1 MTKTEQIRKMIELNN
16 GYLFTCEIESA
27 GISRT
32 YLAKFVKDN
41 NMEKVAKGIYVSEDT
56 YPDELFVLQKCYPKI
71 IFSGDTALYLH
82 QMIDREYNE
91 ICVSVPAR
99 FSGTRLREKGIV
111 IHQEKDASYKLGITT
126 VISNFGNMITTY
138 DRERCVCDLVKNRG
152 KIEVQNFQAAMK
164 AYMKGKNKDL
174 SKLMM
179 YADTLK
185 VRDAVMR
192 YVEVLI

>member
-1 MTKTEQIRKMIELNN
+1 MTKTEQICKMIKLNN
-16 GYLFTCEIESA
+16 GYLFASEIEAA

-32 YLAKFVKDN
+32 YLAKFVKEN

-56 YPDELFVLQKCYPKI
+56 YPDELFILQKCNPKI
-71 IFSGDTALYLH
+71 IFSGETALYLH
-82 QMIDREYNE
+82 QMIDREYDE
-91 ICVSVPAR
+91 ICVSVPTR
-99 FSGTRLREKGIV
+99 FSGTRLREKGIM
-111 IHQEKDASYKLGITT
+111 IHQEREATYKLGITT

-152 KIEVQNFQAAMK
+152 KMEVQNFQTAIK
-164 AYMKGKNKDL
+164 AYMNGKDKDL
-174 SKLMM
+174 SKLIM

>member
-1 MTKTEQIRKMIELNN
+1 MTKTEQICKMLELNN
-16 GYLFTCEIESA
+16 GYLFTSEIETA

-32 YLAKFVKDN
+32 YLAKFVNDN
-41 NMEKVAKGIYVSEDT
+41 NMEKVARGIYVSEDT
-56 YPDELFVLQKCYPKI
+56 YPDELFVLQKCNPKI
-71 IFSGDTALYLH
+71 IFSGETALYLH
-82 QMIDREYNE
+82 QMIDREYSE

-111 IHQEKDASYKLGITT
+111 IHQEKEATYKLGITT

-152 KIEVQNFQAAMK
+152 KNEVQNFQAAIK
-164 AYMKGKNKDL
+164 AYMNGKDRDL